1 MFQRFTDR
9 ARLAVVQAQQEARTL
24 DHHHL
29 GPEHLLLALTHE
41 SIGGLGVKALESLGI
56 GPDVVRQRVEEV
68 TGRGAAAPSGH
79 IPFTPQAKKVLEG
92 ALQESRALGHDYIG
106 TEHILL
112 GLLRQGDGVAGHVL
126 SELGADLD
134 GVRAQVVRL
143 LAEYGRQNG

>member
-1 MFQRFTDR
+1 
-9 ARLAVVQAQQEARTL
+9 VEA
-24 DHHHL
+24 
-29 GPEHLLLALTHE
+29 A
-41 SIGGLGVKALESLGI
+41 
-56 GPDVVRQRVEEV
+56 
-68 TGRGAAAPSGH
+68 TGRGAAAPPGH